1 MGNIE
6 LARDSGEVSHRRIYI
21 SATWAVG
28 HPRAGCRASTPIS
41 MAERDTVI
49 VTGASRGLGRYC
61 AEQLHA
67 RGYRVVGVGRTP
79 VTGTDFEMRVGDVTD
94 PESLAGALTDL
105 RRDTS
110 VYALINAAGI
120 ASMNLVIT
128 TPADTVRR
136 IIGTNLLGTIFACQ
150 QVAPA
155 LIKRG
160 DGRIVNFSTL
170 GVPLAIKGEAI
181 YVASKA
187 GIEGF
192 TRAFAREMSP
202 HGITVNTIAPG
213 PIDTA
218 LIAKVP
224 KENVDAVV
232 KQQIIQK
239 QGEPQDVWNVLSLLL
254 SHESSMIS
262 GETIHIGGA

>member
-1 MGNIE
+1 MP
-6 LARDSGEVSHRRIYI
+6 V
-21 SATWAVG
+21 
-28 HPRAGCRASTPIS
+28 
-41 MAERDTVI
+41 RDTII

-61 AEQLHA
+61 AGQLHA
-67 RGYRVVGVGRTP
+67 RGYRVIGLGRTA
-79 VTGTDFEMRVGDVTD
+79 VTDTAFEMRTGDVTD
-94 PESLAGALTDL
+94 PASIAGALMDL

-110 VYALINAAGI
+110 VYALVNAAGI
-120 ASMNLVIT
+120 ASMNLVVT
-128 TPADTVRR
+128 TPGETVRR
-136 IIGTNLLGTIFACQ
+136 IIETNLLGTIFCCQ

-160 DGRIVNFSTL
+160 TGRIVNFSTL

-187 GIEGF
+187 GVEGF
-192 TRAFAREMSP
+192 SRAFAREMSP

-224 KENVDAVV
+224 KANVDAVV
-232 KQQIIQK
+232 RQQIIQK
-239 QGEPQDVWNVLSLLL
+239 QGEPKDVWNILSLLL
-254 SHESSMIS
+254 SPESSMIT
-262 GETIHIGGA
+262 GQTIYVGGA